1 MENRRTR
8 TRVPF
13 HTQVDVQATGMKLR
27 NLETRD
33 LSHKGVFLLGES
45 PLQQGQGCTVSIHLP
60 GDESTAPI
68 LHMEGKV
75 ARITKEGTAIDFISM
90 DPDTYMHL
98 RNLVLLNAEDP
109 EKAEREFSQ
118 PAFEVSGESDS
129 R

>member
-1 MENRRTR
+1 MDNRRTR

-13 HTQVDVQATGMKLR
+13 HTQVDIQATGMKLR

-33 LSHKGVFLLGES
+33 LSHKGVFLLGDS
-45 PLQQGQGCTVSIHLP
+45 PLQEGQGCTVSIHLSGNEATTP
-60 GDESTAPI
+60 V

-75 ARITKEGTAIDFISM
+75 ARITKDGTAIDFISM

-98 RNLVLLNAEDP
+98 RNLVLLNADDP
-109 EKAEREFSQ
+109 EKVEREFSQ
-118 PAFEVSGESDS
+118 PAFNGASESGD

>member
-1 MENRRTR
+1 MDNRRTR

-13 HTQVDVQATGMKLR
+13 RTQVDIQATGMMLR

-33 LSHKGVFLLGES
+33 LSHKGVFLLGEH
-45 PLQQGQGCTVSIHLP
+45 PLEQGQGCTVSIYLS
-60 GDESTAPI
+60 GDEATAPV

-75 ARITKEGTAIDFISM
+75 ARTTKDGTAIDFISM

-109 EKAEREFSQ
+109 EKAEREFSR
-118 PAFEVSGESDS
+118 PAFNASGEGSE
-129 R
+129 

>member
-1 MENRRTR
+1 MDNRRTR
-8 TRVPF
+8 TRVLF
-13 HTQVDVQATGMKLR
+13 HTQVDIQATGMMLS

-33 LSHKGVFLLGES
+33 LSHKGVFLLGEH
-45 PLQQGQGCTVSIHLP
+45 PLKQGQGCTVSIRLP
-60 GDESTAPI
+60 GDEATAPV

-75 ARITKEGTAIDFISM
+75 ARITKDGTAIDFISM

-118 PAFEVSGESDS
+118 PAFKASGEGNQ
-129 R
+129 